1 MLNSRHGSFTAPGI
15 ESRDPFFR
23 SYGASVPSSLTRFHS
38 RALVFAYHSTC
49 VGFGTDEQA
58 VTTGLFSAAWRRCAE
73 SGRTLHPGNPMTPA
87 EPSSANLSIDYAFRP
102 CLRIRLTPGGR
113 TCPGKPWNSGGR
125 DSHPAFRYSCPHNR
139 LHAVHGG
146 LRPRFEPHATLPY
159 RPPLRAILQLRHRAY
174 SRSFSARGLST
185 SQLLRN
191 V

>member
-1 MLNSRHGSFTAPGI
+1 M
-15 ESRDPFFR
+15 
-23 SYGASVPSSLTRFHS
+23 
-38 RALVFAYHSTC
+38 
-49 VGFGTDEQA
+49 
-58 VTTGLFSAAWRRCAE
+58 
-73 SGRTLHPGNPMTPA
+73 
-87 EPSSANLSIDYAFRP
+87 SIDYAFRP

-191 V
+191 VPTSFVTERGLGALAGSLGCFPLDDGTYLSPSISRTGRRRHSEFAKRRYLARGLRLNSALPSAVSFRG